1 MFFKN
6 KVKTVLFT
14 LLALFAFAAN
24 SVLCRLALGP
34 ALIDANS
41 FTIIRLFSGAV
52 VLLLIIKFR
61 SNQKVH
67 ASNGSWFSGFMLFL
81 YAITFSYAY
90 ISLDTATGALILF
103 GSVQITMTLFSL
115 LSGDRLH
122 PSELIG
128 MLIAFSGFT
137 YLFLPGI
144 TTPPIAGAS
153 LMLTAG
159 IAWGI
164 YSVRGRGSENPL
176 IDTAYNFLR
185 TIPLILILTIVVINK
200 AHTSPTG
207 IILAIISGGLAS
219 GIGYA
224 IWYRALGALTAMQA
238 AVVQLLVPVIAALGG
253 ILFVSEIVTIRLIIS
268 AAMIL
273 GGILF
278 VVSGKHYFEK
288 VSLSNKT

>member
-1 MFFKN
+1 MLLNN

-24 SVLCRLALGP
+24 SVLCRLALGQ

-52 VLLLIIKFR
+52 VLLLIIQFR
-61 SNQKVH
+61 NNQNVRVTK
-67 ASNGSWFSGFMLFL
+67 GSWFSGFMLFL
-81 YAITFSYAY
+81 YALTFSYAY

-103 GSVQITMTLFSL
+103 GSVQITMMVFSL

-122 PSELIG
+122 PSELVG
-128 MLIAFSGFT
+128 MLIAFLGFT
-137 YLFLPGI
+137 YLFLPGL

-159 IAWGI
+159 IAWGL
-164 YSVRGRGSENPL
+164 YSIRGRGSENPL
-176 IDTAYNFLR
+176 FDTAYNFLR
-185 TIPLILILTIVVINK
+185 TMPLTLILVIVVINK
-200 AHTSPTG
+200 AHTSPAG
-207 IILAIISGGLAS
+207 ILLAIISGGLAS

-224 IWYRALGALTAMQA
+224 IWYRALGSLTSMQA

-253 ILFVSEIVTIRLIIS
+253 ILFVSEMVTMRLIIS
-268 AAMIL
+268 AIMIL
-273 GGILF
+273 GGILL
-278 VVSGKHYFEK
+278 VVLGKHYFDK
-288 VSLSNKT
+288 VSFE